1 MSSDDQTAGQQQ
13 RPERSPSMPNDE
25 IEEERAASHEP
36 LSNITM
42 RPGRRRT
49 DSVELLVIE
58 AELVAEGKELD
69 NPATPRT
76 EHVGKSFFDR
86 IEDTDLVP
94 AWTRPW
100 EVDDDE

>member
-1 MSSDDQTAGQQQ
+1 MSSDRAP
-13 RPERSPSMPNDE
+13 PERPAPSGETPNEE
-25 IEEERAASHEP
+25 IDAEREAAHDP

-42 RPGRRRT
+42 EPGRRRT
-49 DSVELLVIE
+49 DNVEMLVIE
-58 AELVAEGKELD
+58 AELVADGHEPD

-76 EHVGKSFFDR
+76 ESVGEEFFDR

-100 EVDDDE
+100 EGDE